1 MLESEVMIYFDNSAT
16 TLIDPSVL
24 KTYEKVSQDFWG
36 NPSSLHSLGDRAQ
49 QILQMA
55 RQQIA
60 DILNCQSG
68 EIYFTSGGSEG
79 DNWVIKGTALEK
91 RQFGNHIIATSI
103 EHPAVTN
110 SLQQLEKL
118 GFEVT
123 YLPVDRTGHINPDDV
138 RAALRPET
146 ILVTIM
152 AVNNEVGAIQP
163 LKDVAEILKA
173 YPSVHFHVDAVQ
185 AVGKNLRFLLQ
196 EDRIDFMTFS
206 GHKFHAPRGT
216 GFIYAKKGRRLA
228 ALINGGGQE
237 NNWRS
242 GTENTPAIV
251 AMARALR
258 LATTDESQKAQKQNQ
273 IRQLLYKH
281 LQKLD
286 NVVIFSQLGTDF
298 APHILCFAILG
309 VRGETI
315 VHAFEQEGIYLST
328 TSACS
333 SRSSAESVTLAA
345 MHVPDKIATSAV
357 RVSLDSTN
365 TLEEMQEFIKT
376 LDKIYQHFQVLN

>member
-1 MLESEVMIYFDNSAT
+1 M
-16 TLIDPSVL
+16 
-24 KTYEKVSQDFWG
+24 
-36 NPSSLHSLGDRAQ
+36 
-49 QILQMA
+49 
-55 RQQIA
+55 
-60 DILNCQSG
+60 
-68 EIYFTSGGSEG
+68 
-79 DNWVIKGTALEK
+79 IKGTALEK

-110 SLQQLEKL
+110 SLHQLEKL

-123 YLPVDRTGHINPDDV
+123 YLPVDRTGPINPDDV

-185 AVGKNLRFLLQ
+185 AVGKNLGFLLQ

-216 GFIYAKKGRRLA
+216 GFIYAKKGRRLS

-298 APHILCFAILG
+298 APHILCFAIPG